1 MVDTI
6 IGADGAPAGA
16 GLGAGAPAKADLIK
30 DSDTANF
37 GRDVIEAS
45 MAVPVIVDFWAPW
58 CGPCK
63 QLGPMLEKAVVA
75 ARGAVRMVK
84 VDVDQNQALAGQLR
98 IQSIPAVFA
107 FFQGQPIDGFVGAQ
121 TESQVKAF
129 IERLMEQAGAN
140 LGPSPVEQ
148 ALEKAAAAL
157 EAKQYAAASA
167 LYGQI
172 LQHEP
177 ENEEALAGMIRCH
190 LDSGNAAGAREVF
203 DSVPEALRTKPA
215 LVSAAAALELAEAA
229 EKAGPLTE
237 LAARVETNPADHQ
250 ARFDLAVALHAAGE
264 REAAASA
271 LLEIIR
277 RDRAWNEEAAR
288 KQLVKFFEAWGPMDP
303 LTVDSR
309 RRLSSLL
316 FS

>member
-1 MVDTI
+1 MEPL
-6 IGADGAPAGA
+6 IGADGTPAGTD
-16 GLGAGAPAKADLIK
+16 LGTGAPAKADLIK

-45 MAVPVIVDFWAPW
+45 MAAPVIVDFWAPW

-75 ARGAVRMVK
+75 ARGALRMVK
-84 VDVDQNQALAGQLR
+84 VDIDQNQALAGQLR
-98 IQSIPAVFA
+98 IQSIPAVYA

-121 TESQVKAF
+121 SESQIKTF
-129 IERLMEQAGAN
+129 IDRLLQQAGAEV
-140 LGPSPVEQ
+140 GPSPVDQ
-148 ALEKAAAAL
+148 ALEKATAAM
-157 EAKQYAAASA
+157 EAGQYGPASA

-177 ENEEALAGMIRCH
+177 ENDEALAGMIRCH
-190 LDSGNAAGAREVF
+190 LGSNDTAGAREMLET
-203 DSVPEALRTKPA
+203 VPQALRAKPA
-215 LVSAAAALELAEAA
+215 MVSASAALELAEGAA
-229 EKAGPLTE
+229 KAGPLSE
-237 LAARVETNPADHQ
+237 LAAKVETDPGDHQ

-277 RDRAWNEEAAR
+277 RQRNWNEEAAR
-288 KQLVKFFEAWGPMDP
+288 KELVKFFEAWGPTDP
-303 LTVDSR
+303 LTVDTR